1 MYPKIKLALKRRR
14 SNQENVL
21 LLFTRLVL
29 SDWIAAVE
37 RNKYCERCIAILNY
51 SAALG
56 FFFSSVDAAVIGI
69 AEKVISTVQK
79 QRSKIHTAIRI
90 VICSFWYLTSMSF
103 HEIV

>member
-1 MYPKIKLALKRRR
+1 M
-14 SNQENVL
+14 

-29 SDWIAAVE
+29 SDWMAAVE

-56 FFFSSVDAAVIGI
+56 FILFSSVDAAVIGI

-103 HEIV
+103 HEMI